1 MPPEGLEHS
10 RFPEGKPEVSKT
22 GGSKSGN
29 NGTGV
34 GPLPTPAMPS
44 MHTDAELAK
53 VVAAW
58 PDLPPAIRA
67 GILALVGVTRSEGT

>member
-1 MPPEGLEHS
+1 
-10 RFPEGKPEVSKT
+10 
-22 GGSKSGN
+22 
-29 NGTGV
+29 
-34 GPLPTPAMPS
+34 